1 MLKEEIKL
9 QNKERFALPQL
20 TEEKVRAATDRAI
33 KRLEKQAEKFSHNFI
48 DTSKSRTNKYEVT
61 DTLRWTVGMG
71 TGTYWLAY
79 ELSGNKFFC
88 DIAKIHGKSFIELA
102 DDETKLNDHDTG
114 FKFLPSLVAQY
125 KLTGDKAAR
134 KAALKAANILLD
146 HFCPY
151 NNFII
156 RVGKGGKDVDPREY
170 RTLVDSMMNIPLFF
184 WAATQTGNKKYF
196 DAAVAHYR
204 TTEKYLIRED
214 GSSFHHYQFDPVTK
228 KAMHGVT
235 LQGYSDDS
243 CWSRGHSWLVYGYP
257 IAYSYSKNEDALKTG
272 ISVSNYFL
280 NNLPD
285 DLIPYWDFEFTTGS
299 LEPRDSS
306 AAAVAVC
313 GLLELVN
320 HLPDICEE
328 KTVYK
333 NAAYNMLNSLIDKCE
348 ITSDNYDGLLAHCTG
363 SKPHGGRIDT
373 VTTYG
378 DYFYLEALM
387 RVLNPEWKMYW

>member
-9 QNKERFALPQL
+9 KNTKRFDMPDFSKDKMRSA
-20 TEEKVRAATDRAI
+20 VDRAI
-33 KRLEKQAEKFSHNFI
+33 IRLEKQAQRFSDSFI
-48 DTSKSRTNKYEVT
+48 DTSKVRTNKYEVA
-61 DTLRWTVGMG
+61 DTLRWTTGMG

-79 ELSGNKFFC
+79 ELSGNKIFR
-88 DIAKIHGKSFIELA
+88 DIARNQGNSFVELA
-102 DDETKLNDHDTG
+102 DDELSLNDHDTG

-134 KAALKAANILLD
+134 EAAIKAADIMLD
-146 HFCPY
+146 HYCPH
-151 NNFII
+151 NHFII
-156 RVGKGGKDVDPREY
+156 RVGKGGKDVDPKEY

-184 WAATQTGNKKYF
+184 WASRETGEKKYF

-204 TTEKYLIRED
+204 TTQKYLIRQD
-214 GSSFHHYQFDPVTK
+214 GSSYHHYQFDPVTK
-228 KAMHGVT
+228 EPMYGVT

-257 IAYSYSKNEDALKTG
+257 IAYSYSKNDDALKTG

-306 AAAVAVC
+306 AAVIAVC
-313 GLLELVN
+313 GLLELIKYI
-320 HLPDICEE
+320 PDNAEE
-328 KTVYK
+328 KAVYK
-333 NAAYNMLNSLIDKCE
+333 NAAYKILDSVIDKCE
-348 ITSDNYDGLLAHCTG
+348 ITDDKYDGLIAHCTG
-363 SKPHGGRIDT
+363 SKPHSGKIDT
-373 VTTYG
+373 ISTYG

-387 RVLNPEWKMYW
+387 RVLNPDWKKYW